1 MSDWP
6 VSDWPASD
14 WIDLQ
19 LSHHMAPV
27 TAPDALWNKVSQAD
41 GFQAKVPQRETPA
54 FALPLAATVILTLA
68 LSAMWLLARTHPRW
82 TDLQHLAAEQLYNSD
97 PMQLESANA
106 DEIAVWMRREAGIAL
121 RLPGG
126 NPAGG
131 NPAGGTPDVRLLGA
145 RVIRFGGS
153 RIGAVSYRVGEHR
166 ATLLVAR
173 AGGGGG
179 ISAGSGPLACKGR
192 DQVLAVACTN
202 PSQPELACL
211 LCHTRL

>member
-6 VSDWPASD
+6 VSD

-27 TAPDALWNKVSQAD
+27 TAPDALWNKVSRANL
-41 GFQAKVPQRETPA
+41 PRRETPA

-97 PMQLESANA
+97 PLQLQSANA
-106 DEIAVWMRREAGIAL
+106 DEIANWMRREAGIAL
-121 RLPGG
+121 RLPDGR
-126 NPAGG
+126 NP
-131 NPAGGTPDVRLLGA
+131 DIRLLGA

-166 ATLLVAR
+166 ATMLVAR
-173 AGGGGG
+173 AAGGRG
-179 ISAGSGPLACKGR
+179 ISAGPGPLACKGR
-192 DQVLAVACTN
+192 DQVLAVACSN

-211 LCHTRL
+211 LCHTGL

>member
-1 MSDWP
+1 VSDWP
-6 VSDWPASD
+6 VSD

-27 TAPDALWNKVSQAD
+27 AAPDALWNKVSQAK
-41 GFQAKVPQRETPA
+41 APRRESPARPSSSPA
-54 FALPLAATVILTLA
+54 FALPLVATVILTLG

-82 TDLQHLAAEQLYNSD
+82 QDLQHLAAEQLYNSD
-97 PMQLESANA
+97 PLQLESANA

-121 RLPGG
+121 RLHGG

-131 NPAGGTPDVRLLGA
+131 NPDVRLLGA

-166 ATLLVAR
+166 ATMLVAR
-173 AGGGGG
+173 AAGGSG
-179 ISAGSGPLACKGR
+179 ISAGPGPLACKGR
-192 DQVLAVACTN
+192 DQVLAVACSN

-211 LCHTRL
+211 LCHTGL

>member
-6 VSDWPASD
+6 VSD

-27 TAPDALWNKVSQAD
+27 AAPDALWNKVSQAD
-41 GFQAKVPQRETPA
+41 VVKKVPRRESPV
-54 FALPLAATVILTLA
+54 FALPLVATVILTLA

-82 TDLQHLAAEQLYNSD
+82 VDLQHLAAEQLYNSD
-97 PMQLESANA
+97 PLQLESANA

-126 NPAGG
+126 NP
-131 NPAGGTPDVRLLGA
+131 DVQLLGA

-173 AGGGGG
+173 AAGGGGG

-192 DQVLAVACTN
+192 DQVLAVACSN

-211 LCHTRL
+211 LCHTGL

>member
-1 MSDWP
+1 VSDWP
-6 VSDWPASD
+6 VSDWM
-14 WIDLQ
+14 DLQ

-27 TAPDALWNKVSQAD
+27 AAPDALWNKVSQAD
-41 GFQAKVPQRETPA
+41 VVKKVPRRQTPA
-54 FALPLAATVILTLA
+54 FALPLVATVILTLA

-82 TDLQHLAAEQLYNSD
+82 VDLQHLAAEQLYNSD
-97 PMQLESANA
+97 PLQLESANA

-126 NPAGG
+126 NPAGA
-131 NPAGGTPDVRLLGA
+131 NSDVQLLGA

-153 RIGAVSYRVGEHR
+153 RIGAVSYRVREHR

-173 AGGGGG
+173 ASGGG
-179 ISAGSGPLACKGR
+179 ISAGPGPLACKGR
-192 DQVLAVACTN
+192 DQVLAVACSN

-211 LCHTRL
+211 LCHTGL

>member
-1 MSDWP
+1 VSDWP
-6 VSDWPASD
+6 VSD

-27 TAPDALWNKVSQAD
+27 AAPDALWDKV
-41 GFQAKVPQRETPA
+41 FQKKAPRRETPV

-82 TDLQHLAAEQLYNSD
+82 VDLQHLAAEQLYNSD
-97 PMQLESANA
+97 PLQLESANA
-106 DEIAVWMRREAGIAL
+106 DEIAVWMRREAGVAL
-121 RLPGG
+121 RLPGR
-126 NPAGG
+126 NP
-131 NPAGGTPDVRLLGA
+131 DIRLMGA

-153 RIGAVSYRVGEHR
+153 RIGAVSYRIGGHR
-166 ATLLVAR
+166 ATLLIAR
-173 AGGGGG
+173 ATGGGG
-179 ISAGSGPLACKGR
+179 ISAGSGPMACKGR
-192 DQVLAVACTN
+192 DQVLAVACSN

>member
-6 VSDWPASD
+6 VSH

-27 TAPDALWNKVSQAD
+27 AAPDALWNKVSQAD
-41 GFQAKVPQRETPA
+41 LVKKVPRRETPARLSSSPA
-54 FALPLAATVILTLA
+54 FALPLVATVILTLA

-82 TDLQHLAAEQLYNSD
+82 VDLQHLAAAQLYNSD
-97 PMQLESANA
+97 PLQLESANA

-131 NPAGGTPDVRLLGA
+131 NPAGGNPDVRLLGA

-153 RIGAVSYRVGEHR
+153 RIGAISYRVREHR

-173 AGGGGG
+173 ASGGG
-179 ISAGSGPLACKGR
+179 ISAGPGPLACRGR
-192 DQVLAVACTN
+192 DQVLAVACSN
-202 PSQPELACL
+202 PSHPELACL
-211 LCHTRL
+211 LCHTGL

>member
-6 VSDWPASD
+6 VSD

-27 TAPDALWNKVSQAD
+27 TAPDALWNDALWNKVSQAD
-41 GFQAKVPQRETPA
+41 IVRKVPRRQAPA

-68 LSAMWLLARTHPRW
+68 ISAMWLLARTHPRW
-82 TDLQHLAAEQLYNSD
+82 VDLQHLAAEQLDNSD
-97 PMQLESANA
+97 PLQLESANA

-121 RLPGG
+121 RLHGG

-131 NPAGGTPDVRLLGA
+131 NPDIRLLGA

-166 ATLLVAR
+166 ATMLVAR
-173 AGGGGG
+173 AAGGSG
-179 ISAGSGPLACKGR
+179 ISAGPGPLACKGR
-192 DQVLAVACTN
+192 DQVLAVACSN

-211 LCHTRL
+211 LCHTGL